1 VHEGEARLCG
11 VGWDREGSATVYE
24 GEARLCGVGWE
35 REGSVT
41 VQQSEACLCGVGWE
55 REGSATVQQS
65 EVGLCGVGPRAISDS
80 YITSSPSPSL
90 QESESDS
97 APLTLIPIA
106 ARMALSC
113 ILLSLSIASRI
124 LHAV

>member
-1 VHEGEARLCG
+1 MWSGVGARGIGDCNRVRCVC
-11 VGWDREGSATVYE
+11 VGWDREQ
-24 GEARLCGVGWE
+24 L
-35 REGSVT
+35 VT
-41 VQQSEACLCGVGWE
+41 L
-55 REGSATVQQS
+55 
-65 EVGLCGVGPRAISDS
+65 
-80 YITSSPSPSL
+80 TSSPSL

>member
-1 VHEGEARLCG
+1 MWSGVGARGIGDCNRVRCVY
-11 VGWDREGSATVYE
+11 VGWDREQ
-24 GEARLCGVGWE
+24 L
-35 REGSVT
+35 VT
-41 VQQSEACLCGVGWE
+41 L
-55 REGSATVQQS
+55 
-65 EVGLCGVGPRAISDS
+65 
-80 YITSSPSPSL
+80 TSSPSL